1 MKKSTCFAQ
10 LSHIFVKIWIKSVYV
25 SKDEQCKFL
34 HLLPHSIHD
43 NSLQIDFHRFIFSSQ
58 IRQTLKKKAFEE
70 AGIPVKQI
78 SLVQSLPAQSLQ
90 TIPQQSVQIPQV
102 IQVVQ
107 TMPQQGGDTILVEE
121 LAASTSEAI
130 EQKIEVENEHSILSS
145 MSAEMTLNRLNVQE
159 NDMDADPLESSD
171 VKLEFDTEEEA
182 GWNQLIDF
190 FSTWRHWEG
199 RRSGRIWSNLTGWNK
214 I

>member
-1 MKKSTCFAQ
+1 MVICSANKGANGQMKKSTCFAQ
-10 LSHIFVKIWIKSVYV
+10 PSHTFVTTWIKSVCV

-34 HLLPHSIHD
+34 HLLLISFQRR
-43 NSLQIDFHRFIFSSQ
+43 QIIATRFSRFISSSQ

-78 SLVQSLPAQSLQ
+78 SLIQSLPVQSLQ
-90 TIPQQSVQIPQV
+90 TTPQQSGQIPQV
-102 IQVVQ
+102 IQVIQ
-107 TMPQQGGDTILVEE
+107 TLPSQGTDTILVEE
-121 LAASTSEAI
+121 SPASTSDAI

-159 NDMDADPLESSD
+159 NDIDADALESSD

-190 FSTWRHWEG
+190 FST
-199 RRSGRIWSNLTGWNK
+199 
-214 I
+214 